1 MINMTNIWQE
11 RITVRRRE
19 KTFTMYEQEHEIIG
33 SQLSKDQENYLEN
46 YEPNNLQD
54 DESTT
59 AKRNE
64 ENHNK
69 HVIASGTLQ
78 INCLCYTFATL
89 LTQLFELT
97 QIRMMIFKKWR
108 NRWLEV

>member
-1 MINMTNIWQE
+1 
-11 RITVRRRE
+11 
-19 KTFTMYEQEHEIIG
+19 MYEKEHEIIG

-54 DESTT
+54 DE
-59 AKRNE
+59 
-64 ENHNK
+64 
-69 HVIASGTLQ
+69 SGTLQ

-97 QIRMMIFKKWR
+97 QIRMMIFKK
-108 NRWLEV
+108 